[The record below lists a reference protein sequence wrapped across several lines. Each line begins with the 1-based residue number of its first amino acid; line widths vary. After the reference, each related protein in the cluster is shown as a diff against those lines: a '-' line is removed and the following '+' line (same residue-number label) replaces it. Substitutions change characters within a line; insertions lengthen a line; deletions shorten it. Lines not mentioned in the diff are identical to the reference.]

1 MSTNQNQDETVAS
14 NFLMDEIQ
22 SLLKQ
27 IGDDVEKENTLKR
40 KWKEEDEKEEIVEED
55 EKSEEDEGSEEDE
68 KSEEENVFNIENN
81 LLNKIEGSKIYVITL
96 NGEPF
101 SYTRNE
107 ETVFELAQQ
116 FANNLCATLNKE
128 SYYKQYFVSENDG
141 VYSIFYSY
149 KFLFHLYDNLS
160 DVIEIY
166 SIHESSI

>member
-55 EKSEEDEGSEEDE
+55 EG
-68 KSEEENVFNIENN
+68 SEEENVFNIENN